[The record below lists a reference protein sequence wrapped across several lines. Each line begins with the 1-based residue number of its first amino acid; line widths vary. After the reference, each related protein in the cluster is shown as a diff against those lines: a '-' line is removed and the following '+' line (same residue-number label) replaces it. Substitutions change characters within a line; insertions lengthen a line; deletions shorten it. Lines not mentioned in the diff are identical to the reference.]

1 MAEPEDLILDGA
13 YVASRLARDIW
24 RRYGP
29 AAAERVLR
37 LADVRARL
45 ELFLHALFGSP
56 IPVSAA
62 ELAAPVSWLG
72 RLAGRRGD
80 AGAATIAGTDGV
92 RILLPPVIDALRGAD
107 VAFQLY
113 QLLAV
118 EQAVRLLRGSA
129 TIDLEIEN
137 DEIHDWFSIAEA
149 AAVDH
154 WIVHHTAG
162 LIPALRSARRA
173 ALTQRASPIPRG
185 DRERAIDDIGR
196 AFLACDPQTP
206 FAALPL
212 LAAPADALAWAR
224 EQAHHRGGYR
234 RAPGVWYWGRARLP
248 IQGLDGATRDAEE
261 TPHTKRPGQRRVA
274 EMRRRPRIRNAAED
288 EDDPGKG
295 TWVVRPDEPQESVE
309 DPLGL
314 QRPAD
319 RADDVDPESLGDS
332 LSELPEARVVR
343 TPGQVKEVLRA
354 GDDRPR
360 TSREAVFHARPGG
373 VAYPEWDYRTA
384 TYRPGGAIVREV
396 VPPLGDPFWAQGALA
411 RHRRL
416 VWRVRSRFERLRP
429 RRVRITRQTEGP
441 EIDIAEYVAAAADAR
456 AGVAP
461 DDRLHVDVRPG
472 RRELSVALLV
482 DVSAST
488 DSWVSGH
495 QRIVDVEKD
504 ALLVVCEALGALGDP
519 FTILAFAGEGA
530 EHVSIVSLKRFDEHL
545 TSVVRQRI
553 AALESDGYTRI
564 GAAIRHATTGLTRRF
579 TARRL
584 LLILSDGKP
593 NDVDAYEGWY
603 GIEDARQA
611 VAEARRQGVDLF
623 CLTVDREA
631 PSYAPRIFGR
641 ARFAVL
647 RRPDQL
653 PEVLIEVMRRLI
665 LP

>member
-29 AAAERVLR
+29 APAERVLR

-45 ELFLHALFGSP
+45 ELFLNALFGSL
-56 IPVSAA
+56 IPVSAT

-80 AGAATIAGTDGV
+80 AGGVPIAGTDGV
-92 RILLPPVIDALRGAD
+92 RIFLPPVIDASRGAD
-107 VAFQLY
+107 AAFQIY

-118 EQAVRLLRGSA
+118 EQAVRMSRGSA
-129 TIDLEIEN
+129 TLDLEIEN
-137 DEIHDWFSIAEA
+137 NEIHDWFSIVEA
-149 AAVDH
+149 AAVDN

-162 LIPALRSARRA
+162 LIPTLRAARRA
-173 ALTQRASPIPRG
+173 ALTQRANPIPHG
-185 DRERAIDDIGR
+185 DRERAIEENVR
-196 AFLACDPQTP
+196 AFLACDPQTS
-206 FAALPL
+206 FAGLPL
-212 LAAPADALAWAR
+212 FPAPADALAWASDR
-224 EQAHHRGGYR
+224 ARHRGGYR
-234 RAPGVWYWGRARLP
+234 RLSAVWYWGRARRA
-248 IQGLDGATRDAEE
+248 IEGIDATSNVEE
-261 TPHTKRPGQRRVA
+261 TSDTKPPGRRRVA
-274 EMRRRPRIRNAAED
+274 EMRRRPHIREAAED
-288 EDDPGKG
+288 EDDAGKG
-295 TWVVRPDEPQESVE
+295 TWVIRPDEPQESVE

-319 RADDVDPESLGDS
+319 RADDLDPESLGDS

-343 TPGQVKEVLRA
+343 TPGQAKEILRG
-354 GDDRPR
+354 GDELPR
-360 TSREAVFHARPGG
+360 TSRETVSEASAGSI
-373 VAYPEWDYRTA
+373 AYPEWDYRIA
-384 TYRPGGAIVREV
+384 AYRPRVAIVREV
-396 VPPLGDPFWAQGALA
+396 VPRVGDPAWAQGALA

-416 VWRVRSRFERLRP
+416 VWRVRSRFERLRS
-429 RRVRITRQTEGP
+429 RRVRIARQTEGA
-441 EIDIAEYVAAAADAR
+441 ELDIAEYVAAAADAR
-456 AGVAP
+456 AGVAA
-461 DDRLHVDVRPG
+461 DDRLYIDVRPG

-504 ALLVVCEALGALGDP
+504 ALLVVCEALAALGDR
-519 FTILAFAGEGA
+519 FAILAFAGEGA
-530 EHVSIVSLKRFDEHL
+530 EHVSIVSVKRFEEHA
-545 TSVVRQRI
+545 TEVVRQRI

-564 GAAIRHATTGLTRRF
+564 GAAIRHATAGLTRHF

-593 NDVDAYEGWY
+593 NDVDAYDGRY

-611 VAEARRQGVDLF
+611 VAEARRQGIDTF

-631 PSYAPRIFGR
+631 PRYAPRIFGR
-641 ARFAVL
+641 AGFAVL

-653 PEVLIEVMRRLI
+653 PEVLIEVLRRLI